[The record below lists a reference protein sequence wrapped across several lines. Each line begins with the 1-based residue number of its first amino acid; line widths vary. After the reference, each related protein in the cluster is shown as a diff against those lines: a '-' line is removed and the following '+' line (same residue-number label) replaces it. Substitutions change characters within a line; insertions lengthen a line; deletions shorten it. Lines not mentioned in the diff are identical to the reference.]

1 MIVTNEKHKF
11 ISESLSG
18 ELKKHAK
25 KFQDENKEYLE
36 ASIRNNTYD
45 EVYTKMVSDV
55 VIESYDVM
63 NSWEN
68 IAYEEIGGMTPLQ
81 YFGILNNLSDVI
93 DLVVAFEVENAGII
107 PNGLAKHIKASQDK
121 LLDDLVAMLNSLELD
136 EQKCMKFGQ
145 KAVMHT
151 AEIIGDT
158 KLLEP
163 LFKIVSQME
172 DQKTDANTL
181 TAVMNAIQA
190 IGEPAIERVVSAIES
205 SDKKG
210 QVYRFLLI
218 SLARIGSKNK
228 SDAVYNQLKKYFKE
242 SSYKFIEANALGVY
256 GDRRALPAIR
266 GYIEK
271 NAHKISKWEYTQ
283 LREVLIQFGGMVQ
296 DFDTYFSTVK
306 DM

>member
-68 IAYEEIGGMTPLQ
+68 IAYEEIDGMTPLQ
-81 YFGILNNLSDVI
+81 YFGILNTLSDVI
-93 DLVVAFEVENAGII
+93 DLIVAFEVENAGII

-145 KAVMHT
+145 KAIMHT
-151 AEIIGDT
+151 AEIIGNT

-218 SLARIGSKNK
+218 SLARIGSKYK

-271 NAHKISKWEYTQ
+271 NAHRISKWEYTQ